1 MIKMKVFNKA
11 SNKLVR
17 IVECANMKA
26 YRNELCYNVDHT
38 KEYAFGFAKSK

>member
-1 MIKMKVFNKA
+1 MKVFDKA

-17 IVECANMKA
+17 IVECANMKD
-26 YRNELCYNVDHT
+26 YRNQLNYKVDHK